1 VCAVPLGRYEI
12 RHGGDAQLKPPFNII
27 STLSFLF
34 LAFVEPVRAVERG
47 GVSIDSSAQT
57 TAADSIISL
66 VSFTHTV
73 YIYTV
78 VCFHCS
84 DGKDGGGGEDSSILL
99 R

>member
-1 VCAVPLGRYEI
+1 
-12 RHGGDAQLKPPFNII
+12 
-27 STLSFLF
+27 LSFLF

-73 YIYTV
+73 YIYCCLFPLQRWKRWRGGLIYIITMNKLRV
-78 VCFHCS
+78 VYRLHLGCES
-84 DGKDGGGGEDSSILL
+84 